1 MIIISA
7 CLLGVKCRYDGRS
20 SPDEA
25 LAAIYTTRHLV
36 PLCPEQLGGLSTPR
50 NPSSIISGDG
60 DDVLAGRSRIVD
72 SQGNDVT
79 EQFLRGAHE
88 TLRIATILGVDTAI
102 LKEKSP
108 SCGVHCIKR
117 DDIMITG
124 TGVTASLLRRHGIR
138 IISSERIHGN
148 V

>member
-7 CLLGVKCRYDGRS
+7 CLLGVKCRYDGGSR
-20 SPDEA
+20 PEEA
-25 LAAIYTTRHLV
+25 LSTIQATRHLV

-50 NPSSIISGDG
+50 APSTISNGDG
-60 DDVLAGRSRIVD
+60 DDVLAGRSRVVD
-72 SQGNDVT
+72 SEGKDVT

-88 TLRIATILGVDTAI
+88 ALRIATILGVDRAI

-108 SCGVHCIKR
+108 SCGVHFIKR
-117 DDIMITG
+117 DGIMIRG
-124 TGVTASLLRRHGIR
+124 TGVTAALLRRHGIR
-138 IISSERIHGN
+138 VISSERIHDD